1 MDDDRVWNFEKA
13 LWTGDAEHYR
23 ACIDDSCLMALPA
36 EPFLFDGAA
45 AIRAVQETP
54 RWSDVEISDG
64 SIARPQ
70 EALIVINYHA
80 RASRDGGAPYEAY
93 CTSTLRRLEHEEWR
107 VIQHQQTVPLR
118 AEPA

>member
-45 AIRAVQETP
+45 AIRAVQDTP
-54 RWSDVEISDG
+54 RWSQVEISDG

-70 EALIVINYHA
+70 EGLIVINYRA